1 MMTMTWL
8 VSINMVIARFDLH
21 NKNHLE
27 LVFFLAV
34 GYIAFLTPSN
44 QLLLKGK
51 RSGVIIYQY
60 ALLLAIISVTLATF
74 CTLSSVFMGEFN
86 EVLPLLFTWSLL
98 LSSRLQMN
106 TSFSQHIFIFT
117 G

>member
-8 VSINMVIARFDLH
+8 VSINMVIAQFDLH

-51 RSGVIIYQY
+51 GVG
-60 ALLLAIISVTLATF
+60 S
-74 CTLSSVFMGEFN
+74 
-86 EVLPLLFTWSLL
+86 LFTSMRYYWPLFPL
-98 LSSRLQMN
+98 R
-106 TSFSQHIFIFT
+106 
-117 G
+117 